1 VQNEAGKAFQIL
13 EPIDGHARKANE
25 TQTISSEI
33 KNEISCRVTR
43 TLLMYVRENNGGT
56 LGSLLDGLPLDER
69 YLSDANNWVSHALL
83 QVALYTYDCAVGG

>member
-13 EPIDGHARKANE
+13 EPIDGLMPEKPM
-25 TQTISSEI
+25 TKTISSEI

-56 LGSLLDGLPLDER
+56 LGNLFDGLPLDER
-69 YLSDANNWVSHALL
+69 YLSDANNWVSHAFL
-83 QVALYTYDCAVGG
+83 QVALYTYD